1 MRNLNIVLRLNDRP
15 MVRNKTAISG
25 DEHWN
30 AQGQMAGRT
39 EYEFAVESNQESCFF
54 NSLEQ

>member
-1 MRNLNIVLRLNDRP
+1 
-15 MVRNKTAISG
+15 MVRDKTAISG
-25 DEHWN
+25 DGHWN

-39 EYEFAVESNQESCFF
+39 EYKFVVESNQESCFF

>member
-1 MRNLNIVLRLNDRP
+1 
-15 MVRNKTAISG
+15 MVRDKTAFSG

-30 AQGQMAGRT
+30 AQGQMAGRP
-39 EYEFAVESNQESCFF
+39 EHEFAVESNQESCFF

>member
-1 MRNLNIVLRLNDRP
+1 